1 MDIAKRIQLVRMDQ
15 HPKLTQ
21 TEFGERLGVSKDVV
35 ANLEYGRVT
44 PSESI
49 VKLMC
54 VTFNLNALWLKEGYG
69 EMYLTPDT
77 GEEMVS
83 RIMAGENDF
92 AKSIIKAFARLED
105 EDWQQLEEIVNK
117 LKGASC

>member
-54 VTFNLNALWLKEGYG
+54 VTFNLNALSWRGKTTL
-69 EMYLTPDT
+69 P
-77 GEEMVS
+77 
-83 RIMAGENDF
+83 
-92 AKSIIKAFARLED
+92 KA
-105 EDWQQLEEIVNK
+105 
-117 LKGASC
+117 S